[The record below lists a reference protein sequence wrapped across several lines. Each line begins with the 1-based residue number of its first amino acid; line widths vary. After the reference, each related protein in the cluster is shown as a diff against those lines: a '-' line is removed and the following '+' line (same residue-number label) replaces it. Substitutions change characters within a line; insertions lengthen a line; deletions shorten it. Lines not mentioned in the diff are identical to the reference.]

1 MKQKSSERIREI
13 AQEKYFKQINDV
25 NFSWLENAEKTK
37 WFIEKHCLIDSIL
50 QFLDEKF
57 GDEDEN
63 H

>member
-1 MKQKSSERIREI
+1 MNQKPSERIREI
-13 AQEKYFKQINDV
+13 AQNKYFKEIDDV
-25 NFSWLENAEKTK
+25 NFSWLQSPEKTK
-37 WFIEKHCLIDSIL
+37 WLIEKHCLIEAIL